1 MEENAVQPEKKSGT
15 KKFLAI
21 GCLTII
27 VLAGVGGYFAYRGIK
42 GKIAELVRAY
52 TDVEPLELPAPT
64 VTQGEAE
71 RLIAWVDDFKEK
83 VKQGDPASPLV
94 LTGTQINQL
103 IHFHPDLAGL
113 AGRVHVSIE
122 GDKIRGRISIPI
134 DEFAGIEGRYLNGTA
149 VITAQLTSGRLMVF
163 VDSVDVKDAPLP
175 EEFMKVIRSE
185 NLAKKFNSD
194 ETLSAVIQ
202 KLESVTVEDGQMII
216 VPK

>member
-1 MEENAVQPEKKSGT
+1 M
-15 KKFLAI
+15 
-21 GCLTII
+21 
-27 VLAGVGGYFAYRGIK
+27 
-42 GKIAELVRAY
+42 
-52 TDVEPLELPAPT
+52 
-64 VTQGEAE
+64 
-71 RLIAWVDDFKEK
+71 
-83 VKQGDPASPLV
+83 

-149 VITAQLTSGRLMVF
+149 VIAAQLTSGRLMVF

-175 EEFMKVIRSE
+175 EAFMKVIRSE

-202 KLESVTVEDGQMII
+202 ELESVTVEDGQMII